1 VKAAAAAAAAEYMI
15 QRNTPLRVLPV
26 GDNPSQQHVKSLL
39 PPGAYV
45 WPDRVEERWR
55 VVLPPNPSSQRR
67 WDVGNARIA
76 ARLILQDIWKLFCDT
91 EGVDRSQ
98 IDIKDLWKDPF
109 EAAGQ
114 VVVPGLAP
122 GGGEDPAAEAAA
134 AS

>member
-1 VKAAAAAAAAEYMI
+1 MAAAAEYMI
-15 QRNTPLRVLPV
+15 QQNTPLRVLPV
-26 GDNPSQQHVKSLL
+26 GDNPSQPQVKSLL

-98 IDIKDLWKDPF
+98 INIKDLWKDPF

-122 GGGEDPAAEAAA
+122 GGGADPAAEAAA

>member
-1 VKAAAAAAAAEYMI
+1 MI
-15 QRNTPLRVLPV
+15 QRDAPLRVL
-26 GDNPSQQHVKSLL
+26 GGGENPSQRDVKALL
-39 PPGAYV
+39 PPGAYA

-76 ARLILQDIWKLFCDT
+76 ARLILQDIWKLFCEI
-91 EGVDRSQ
+91 EGVEGSQ

-109 EAAGQ
+109 EAPGQ
-114 VVVPGLAP
+114 VLVPGLAP
-122 GGGEDPAAEAAA
+122 PGLGGAVAA